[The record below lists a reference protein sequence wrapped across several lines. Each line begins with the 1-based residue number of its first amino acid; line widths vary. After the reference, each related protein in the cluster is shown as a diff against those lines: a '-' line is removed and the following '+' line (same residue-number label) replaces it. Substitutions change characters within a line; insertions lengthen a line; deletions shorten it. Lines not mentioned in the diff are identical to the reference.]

1 MSNIVESRQGALAPV
16 MPESELIGVLRSSL
30 YPGAKAESI
39 KLVLGY
45 CKAAGLDP
53 MQKPVHIV
61 PMKAK
66 EGDKYV
72 DRDVVMPGIS
82 LYRAQA
88 SRSGDH
94 LGTSE
99 PEFGPPCL
107 LTFKKKVW
115 DDNKPKWVDAQVS
128 YPEWCRV
135 TVKRRVGN
143 TVAEFVAVEYWTENY
158 ATAGRD
164 TDAPNAMWERRPRG
178 QLAKCAES
186 QALRRAFP
194 EFAGAPTAEEMEGKE
209 LLEPPASPPAAPDFT
224 VQAKKPAA
232 EVVEVV
238 EVTAAKPAAAPAPE
252 PADPDPAPAAAAAA
266 APATAGDGER
276 RYLLTKIA
284 AMKVDP
290 VWLLTEHE
298 VSGVD
303 PETLAG
309 LTKEQFARLK
319 AALLAA
325 A

>member
-16 MPESELIGVLRSSL
+16 MPESELIGVLRASL

-99 PEFGPPCL
+99 PEFGPPCT

-128 YPEWCRV
+128 YPEWCKV

-209 LLEPPASPPAAPDFT
+209 LLDAPAAPPVVAQFT
-224 VQAKKPAA
+224 VQAKKPEPKPEA

-238 EVTAAKPAAAPAPE
+238 EVTATQPKAAPE
-252 PADPDPAPAAAAAA
+252 PEQVEPDPVVPIGPA
-266 APATAGDGER
+266 AGDGER
-276 RYLLTKIA
+276 KYLLTKIA

-290 VWLLTEHE
+290 VWLLSEHQ